1 MVTEQL
7 AELMRV
13 ALEAAMRDGILPE
26 GSAGGIPF
34 ERPKRR
40 EHGDWATNVAL
51 TAAKGAQTNPRAIAE
66 ALVERIPPSELIE
79 SVEVAGPGFLNFR
92 LSPSWLHDV
101 VRRAREPG
109 FARTTGEPTG
119 KINIEYVSANP
130 TGPINVVSGRHAAM
144 GDSMANLLTAC
155 GHEVT
160 REFYVND
167 AGRQMELFAASVL
180 TRYLEVLGVDAEL
193 PEDGYQGE
201 YVADFARA
209 IADDAGDRLL
219 HLTEEE
225 RLAAIRELALEQTL
239 ARTRESLA
247 TFGTRF
253 DVWSLE
259 SRLHDSG
266 EVGAALERLRAAGL
280 AYEKDGATWFRST
293 RFGDDKDRVLV
304 RANGEPT
311 YLAGDV
317 AYVIDKFAR
326 GFESLIYLWGPDHH
340 GTVARLLG
348 AVEALGFDRDVVRI
362 MLSGHV
368 TLTRAGS
375 AVKSSKRAGDIV
387 TLDELVEDV
396 GVDASRYNF
405 QTRSLEAPLEFD
417 LDVVTQQAPENPVYY
432 VQYAHARICS
442 ILRRAR
448 EEDLDLGAA
457 PPLERLGEHPSEDA
471 LMRKLASYEEVVPEA
486 ASAFAPQKIA
496 HFAEELAAVFAAFY
510 RDCRVITEDRQL
522 SLARVALCLATKS
535 VLSDAL
541 GFLGVSAP
549 ERM

>member
-7 AELMRV
+7 AELMQA
-13 ALEAAMRDGILPE
+13 ALEAATRDGILPE
-26 GSAGGIPF
+26 GSAGAIPF

-51 TAAKGAQTNPRAIAE
+51 TAAKGAGTNPRAIAE

-109 FARTTGEPTG
+109 FARTSGESMG

-130 TGPINVVSGRHAAM
+130 TGPINVVNGRHAAM

-180 TRYLEVLGVDAEL
+180 TRYLEVFGVDAEL

-209 IADDAGDRLL
+209 IADEAGDRLL

-253 DVWSLE
+253 DVWFLE

-266 EVGAALERLRAAGL
+266 EVDAALERLRSAGL
-280 AYEKDGATWFRST
+280 AYEEDGATWFRST

-326 GFESLIYLWGPDHH
+326 GFERLIYLWGPDHH

-348 AVEALGFDRDVVRI
+348 AVEALGFDRDKVRI

-368 TLTRAGS
+368 TLTRAGI
-375 AVKSSKRAGDIV
+375 AVKSSKRTGDIV

-396 GVDASRYNF
+396 GVDASRYTF

-417 LDVVTQQAPENPVYY
+417 LDAVTRQDPENPVYY

-448 EEDLDLGAA
+448 EENLDLGAA

-471 LMRKLASYEEVVPEA
+471 LMRKLASYEEVVPDA
-486 ASAFAPQKIA
+486 ANAFAPQKIA

-510 RDCRVITEDRQL
+510 RDCRVITEDQQL
-522 SLARVALCLATKS
+522 SLARVALCIATKA

-541 GFLGVSAP
+541 GLLGVSAP

>member
-7 AELMRV
+7 AELMQA
-13 ALEAAMRDGILPE
+13 ALEAATRDGILPE
-26 GSAGGIPF
+26 GSAGAIPF

-51 TAAKGAQTNPRAIAE
+51 TAAKGAGTNPRAIAE

-101 VRRAREPG
+101 VRRAREPD
-109 FARTTGEPTG
+109 FARTSGESMG

-130 TGPINVVSGRHAAM
+130 TGPINVVNGRHAAM

-180 TRYLEVLGVDAEL
+180 TRYLEVFGVDAEL

-209 IADDAGDRLL
+209 IADEAGDRLL

-253 DVWSLE
+253 DVWFLE

-266 EVGAALERLRAAGL
+266 EVDAALERLRSAGL
-280 AYEKDGATWFRST
+280 AYEEDGATWFRST

-326 GFESLIYLWGPDHH
+326 GFERLIYLWGPDHH

-348 AVEALGFDRDVVRI
+348 AVEALGFDRDKVRI

-368 TLTRAGS
+368 TLTRAGI
-375 AVKSSKRAGDIV
+375 AVKSSKRTGDIV

-396 GVDASRYNF
+396 GVDASRYTF

-417 LDVVTQQAPENPVYY
+417 LDAVTRQDPENPVYY

-448 EEDLDLGAA
+448 EENLDLGAA

-471 LMRKLASYEEVVPEA
+471 LMRKLASYEEVVPDA
-486 ASAFAPQKIA
+486 ANAFAPQKIA

-510 RDCRVITEDRQL
+510 RDCRVITEDQQL
-522 SLARVALCLATKS
+522 SLARVALCIATKA

-541 GFLGVSAP
+541 GLLGVSAP